1 MSLSLLS
8 KPSSYALSAVSSAA
22 GAAERVTLTTAL
34 GLPEPVQRRLAGRPI
49 EVDGQTLATDT
60 QLMLRLAKV
69 AGPAV
74 ESLPIDQGRRVL
86 QHQTRMAGGE
96 QRIGKVQTLWAAG
109 HRARLYTP
117 TFAPDEP
124 GPLLVF
130 FHGGGF
136 IYGDLDSHD
145 AGVRFLAEQSGV
157 RVLSV
162 EYRLAPDDPFP
173 AAYDDA
179 LEIFGWVREH
189 AHVVSADPARIGVGG
204 DSAGGNLATGVAL
217 AVTDACAFQLLI
229 YPVTQFSEQ
238 TESRRRFRTGY
249 YLTSDFIDLAGSSYV
264 PAGTDATD
272 PRLAPLHADVP
283 AGVAPAFVA
292 TAGFDPLR
300 DEGEAYAEKLAAAG
314 VEVESWRY
322 ADQIHGFFNVLVARS
337 SRAAAADVAA
347 ALKKGL
353 GA

>member
-1 MSLSLLS
+1 VSLLS
-8 KPSSYALSAVSSAA
+8 KPSSYALSAVGSAA
-22 GAAERVTLTTAL
+22 GAAERVTFTTAL
-34 GLPEPVQRRLAGRPI
+34 GLPESVQRRLAGKPI
-49 EVDGQTLATDT
+49 EVDGQALATDT
-60 QLMLRLAKV
+60 QLMLKLARV

-74 ESLPIDQGRRVL
+74 ESLPIDKGRRVL
-86 QHQTRMAGGE
+86 LHQSRLAGGE
-96 QRIGKVQTLWAAG
+96 QRVGKVQTLWADG
-109 HRARLYTP
+109 HKARLYTP

-145 AGVRFLAEQSGV
+145 ATARFLAEQSGV
-157 RVLSV
+157 RVLAV
-162 EYRLAPDDPFP
+162 EYRLAPEAPFP

-179 LEIFGWVREH
+179 VAIFRWVLEH
-189 AHVVSADPARIGVGG
+189 AAAVSADPRRIGVGG

-217 AVTDACAFQLLI
+217 ATTTDCAFQLLV
-229 YPVTQFSEQ
+229 YPVTQFDEQ

-249 YLTSDFIDLAGSSYV
+249 YLTSDFIDLAGSAYV
-264 PAGTDATD
+264 PVGTDSRD
-272 PRLAPLHADVP
+272 PRLSPLYAEVP
-283 AGVAPAFVA
+283 DGVAPAFVA

-300 DEGEAYAEKLAAAG
+300 DEGEAYADKLAAAG

-322 ADQIHGFFNVLVARS
+322 ADQIHGFLNVLVARS
-337 SRAAAADVAA
+337 SRAATADIAT